1 MARDRGTTSWEDGMT
16 RAMAPWRRWV
26 AVVLVVLAALSTVIT
41 TASIWIRT
49 TIFDT
54 DRFMGIVQPAL
65 DEPAL
70 YDLLA
75 TRVSDDIIL
84 ALDVE
89 PRVSG
94 VLTDVDERLIEM
106 VLDALGVSD
115 LRRAILSRLDRP
127 SLTVLAAPIADALNT
142 RITRIVEEFVTS
154 DAFRNRVPG
163 LVRQA
168 HAASVA
174 LIRNDLA
181 DLPNVYI
188 EDGEVRLNLIP
199 IIVEAARLVV
209 ADVRDL
215 LTDVTLPTVISD
227 RFDEGRQQLIDALH
241 TELPDEFGQVTLFRA
256 DKLTPIQDTVD
267 RLDRLVSL
275 LMLTTIVLMVGAI
288 VLAPTRR
295 RTVIHLAVGV
305 VGGLVVGLIIV
316 ERIEAAILDQITGPR
331 QLAVGHAVLTEV
343 VGSLRSSVLMVAIG
357 AALVGIIAVLLGRRP
372 SATEQSNQTPVPM

>member
-1 MARDRGTTSWEDGMT
+1 MT
-16 RAMAPWRRWV
+16 RAKAPWRRWV
-26 AVVLVVLAALSTVIT
+26 AVVLVVLAALSTVVT
-41 TASIWIRT
+41 TTSVWIRT

-75 TRVSDDIIL
+75 TRVSDDLIL

-89 PRVSG
+89 TRVSG

-106 VLDALGVSD
+106 VLDALGVSG
-115 LRRAILSRLDRP
+115 RRRSILSRLDRP
-127 SLTVLAAPIADALNT
+127 SLTVLAAPISEALNT

-154 DAFRNRVPG
+154 DGFRNRVPG

-168 HAASVA
+168 HTASVA

-209 ADVRDL
+209 ADARDL
-215 LTDVTLPTVISD
+215 LADVTLPTVISD
-227 RFDEGRQQLIDALH
+227 RLDEGRQQLVDALH

-275 LMLTTIVLMVGAI
+275 VMLTTIVLMVGAI
-288 VLAPTRR
+288 ALSPTRR
-295 RTVIHLAVGV
+295 RTVIQLAVGV
-305 VGGLVVGLIIV
+305 VGGLVVGLILA
-316 ERIEAAILDQITGPR
+316 ERIEAAILGQITGPG
-331 QLAVGHAVLTEV
+331 QLAVGHAVLSEV
-343 VGSLRSSVLMVAIG
+343 VGSLRSSVLTVAIG
-357 AALVGIIAVLLGRRP
+357 AALVGIIAALLGRRP
-372 SATEQSNQTPVPM
+372 SSTDQSNQASISL